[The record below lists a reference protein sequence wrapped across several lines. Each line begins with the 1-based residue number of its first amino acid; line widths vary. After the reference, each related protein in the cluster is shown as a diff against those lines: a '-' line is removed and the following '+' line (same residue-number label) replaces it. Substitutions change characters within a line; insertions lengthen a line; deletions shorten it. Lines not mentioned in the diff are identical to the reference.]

1 MKFLLIV
8 DDYLPHSIKVA
19 AKMMHELAL
28 ELTSNGHEVTV
39 LTPAVSQRKS
49 LKIEKV
55 DEIEVLF
62 FKHGKIKNVGKVR
75 RAINELLLSFS
86 AWKAAASFFKKRN
99 YDGIIYYSPSIFWSI
114 IVARLKKLWGCES
127 YLILRDI
134 FPQWTIDNGI
144 LKENSLK
151 HKYFKYF
158 EKINYQSADT
168 IGVMSLSNLNY
179 FKEKGVNVEKFEIL
193 FNWSKKVE
201 VKPHDNFH
209 RKKLGL
215 EDKIVLFYGG
225 NIGQA
230 QHMINLVRLA
240 INLKEDGN
248 IHFLFVGK
256 GDEVDLILRAK
267 KKHGLDNITYLEAV
281 DQETYF
287 EMLNEFDIGLFSLH
301 PGHKTHNFPG
311 KLLGYMAYSKPIL
324 GCANIGNDLKEIIN
338 EAKAGYVV
346 NSEDSNGLLTAA
358 IALVESKS
366 LRRELGQ
373 NGRVLLNEQFSI
385 QSAAAQIQNSFQR
398 EQ

>member
-62 FKHGKIKNVGKVR
+62 FKHGEIKNVGKVK

-86 AWKAAASFFKKRN
+86 AWKAGASYFKKRN

-158 EKINYQSADT
+158 EKINYQSADK

-256 GDEVDLILRAK
+256 GDEVDLILREK